1 MLANKKI
8 LITSP
13 TEKNLNIVLG
23 EYIVMSCPLTSFFAS
38 SDVLNSRARRYKE
51 LLSSWSLFR
60 RASCVEVILM
70 FDFPSV
76 RQLLEDRFL
85 MTLTLF
91 AFCLNDQS
99 SGFIKRVM
107 LS

>member
-1 MLANKKI
+1 
-8 LITSP
+8 
-13 TEKNLNIVLG
+13 
-23 EYIVMSCPLTSFFAS
+23 
-38 SDVLNSRARRYKE
+38 
-51 LLSSWSLFR
+51 
-60 RASCVEVILM
+60 M

-76 RQLLEDRFL
+76 PLLLGDRFL

-107 LS
+107 HS